1 MTVNTIG
8 TKHPEV
14 FVYEKFTKVNVQSN
28 SSNCEDFGIAFATAL
43 CHGTSP
49 AQVRFHESKMRHHS
63 LKKAALQSMFS

>member
-1 MTVNTIG
+1 M
-8 TKHPEV
+8 
-14 FVYEKFTKVNVQSN
+14 YEKFTKVNVQSN

-49 AQVRFHESKMRHHS
+49 AQVRSHESKMHHHF